1 MGVSAVLDSS
11 AFNVAYFNT
20 TYRIYVNDFLSHIE
34 RNGLLIVDSKSE
46 LQNAIFEQI
55 ETLPTKYRQQL
66 QIRFEE
72 LFKNKK
78 VQVVECYILSNDASS
93 ENLLDLA
100 YRLRTVSEADTL
112 IVGDESF
119 ETLKSDQRHDE
130 GILSLSEYSG
140 SNFEKNR
147 RGYYKELKSTN
158 THLES
163 EVRDTIIHSGQ
174 FNDWLTS
181 VLDGELFASRERLI
195 ALLAEEVPHEAL
207 EDEFREFFEDYCGLA
222 FDLEEHE
229 ESVLGIIKENE
240 AFAHLKH
247 RVLAVE
253 AQRKSSPLGR
263 EARRMGLLVHGD
275 PVPEI
280 KVTELSPDAFRALMH
295 TLGNWRLFVVRER
308 LVKLMETKASI
319 EISDRLRSEFYEFFV
334 CYLELEL
341 FLENY
346 DYDPDDGLELRPEF
360 IEELE
365 REEAYI
371 RSGGKM
377 YTLEE
382 VAKELGVELKC
393 VS

>member
-1 MGVSAVLDSS
+1 MGVSTVLDSS
-11 AFNVAYFNT
+11 AFNAAYFNP
-20 TYRIYVNDFLSHIE
+20 TYGIQAENFLNDIR
-34 RNGLLIVDSKSE
+34 RNGLLIVDSENE
-46 LQNAIFEQI
+46 LRDAIFEQV
-55 ETLPTKYRQQL
+55 ESLPTKYRQRL
-66 QIRFEE
+66 QILVEE
-72 LFKNKK
+72 LFKNKRER
-78 VQVVECYILSNDASS
+78 VVECCVSPNYTLSGNFF
-93 ENLLDLA
+93 NLAFQLKI
-100 YRLRTVSEADTL
+100 VSQADVL
-112 IVGDESF
+112 IVGGESV
-119 ETLKSDQRHDE
+119 EALSDDQKRME
-130 GILSLSEYSG
+130 GTILLSEYLDSDFG
-140 SNFEKNR
+140 RSRQKHY
-147 RGYYKELKSTN
+147 GELKSTK
-158 THLES
+158 THSES
-163 EVRDTIIHSGQ
+163 EVENTIIYSTQ
-174 FNDWLTS
+174 FNDCLTS
-181 VLDGELFASRERLI
+181 IVNEEVFASRHKLVV
-195 ALLAEEVPHEAL
+195 LLAEGAPHEEL
-207 EDEFREFFEDYCGLA
+207 EDEFREFFEGYCGLA

-229 ESVLGIIKENE
+229 ESILGIIKENE
-240 AFAHLKH
+240 EFAHLKH
-247 RVLAVE
+247 RVSAVE

-280 KVTELSPDAFRALMH
+280 KVTELSPDEFRALMH
-295 TLGNWRLFVVRER
+295 TLGNWQLFVARER

-365 REEAYI
+365 REEEYI

>member
-1 MGVSAVLDSS
+1 MGVSTVLDPSV
-11 AFNVAYFNT
+11 FNEACFNP
-20 TYRIYVNDFLSHIE
+20 TYGMHTKDFLNSIQK
-34 RNGLLIVDSKSE
+34 NGLLIVDSENK

-55 ETLPTKYRQQL
+55 KSLPTKHRQQL

-78 VQVVECYILSNDASS
+78 ARVVECYILSNDTSS

-100 YRLRTVSEADTL
+100 YRLRIVSEADAL
-112 IVGDESF
+112 IVANESF

-130 GILSLSEYSG
+130 GVLSLSEYGG
-140 SNFEKNR
+140 SNFQKNR
-147 RGYYKELKSTN
+147 RRYYEELKSSN

-163 EVRDTIIHSGQ
+163 EARDTIIHSGQ

-181 VLDGELFASRERLI
+181 VLDGEIFSSRERLVT
-195 ALLAEEVPHEAL
+195 LLTEGAPYEAL
-207 EDEFREFFEDYCGLA
+207 EDEFREFFNGYCVLA
-222 FDLEEHE
+222 LELEEYE
-229 ESVLGIIKENE
+229 KSILGYVNGNYTY
-240 AFAHLKH
+240 AHLKH

-263 EARRMGLLVHGD
+263 EARRMGLSLHDD

-280 KVTELSPDAFRALMH
+280 KVAELSSNEFQVLMH
-295 TLGNWRLFVVRER
+295 TLGNWRLFVARNR

-319 EISDRLRSEFYEFFV
+319 EIVDRLRAEFYEFFV

-360 IEELE
+360 IEALE
-365 REEAYI
+365 REEEYI

-382 VAKELGVELKC
+382 VAEELGIELKN
-393 VS
+393 V